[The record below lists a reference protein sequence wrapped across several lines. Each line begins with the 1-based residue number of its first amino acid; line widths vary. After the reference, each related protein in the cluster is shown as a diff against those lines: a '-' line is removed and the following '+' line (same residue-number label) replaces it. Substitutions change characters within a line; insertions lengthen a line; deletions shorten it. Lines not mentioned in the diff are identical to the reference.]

1 MFETILRP
9 EEQGAQVISP
19 AIRESTDCRW
29 NNFVPLAPGRKNADK
44 ALGSSFRNAPLVELL
59 QKQFELASDGTPEA

>member
-1 MFETILRP
+1 LKQFYDRKSKALRSSAPRSANLPIVGGTILFRLP
-9 EEQGAQVISP
+9 RVG
-19 AIRESTDCRW
+19 
-29 NNFVPLAPGRKNADK
+29 KNADK